1 MAYLEAEDARHAL
14 RVLRLDVGAQVQLF
28 ADGQAYAASI
38 CQTGPD
44 GVAVRVLE
52 KLKSPEA
59 SLRVTLYQG
68 VPKGDKMDYIVQ
80 KCTEAGV
87 CRIVPVEMPRCVA
100 HLDGKDDKKLAR
112 WNRIAREAA
121 KQAFRPVTP
130 EVAAPI
136 DLNALCRAL
145 PGHQLALVPWED
157 AREGT
162 LPQLISPDIAD
173 LAIVIGP
180 EGGMGESEVQRML
193 DSGARA
199 VTLGPRIFRT
209 ETAGLAAIIAAMA
222 LSGHTVPID
231 DPRLASE
238 AKLAIVLG
246 TEGDGLAPQTVAA
259 CDYTVC
265 IPMSHGVDSLNVAAA
280 SAVAFWQLGK
290 Q

>member
-100 HLDGKDDKKLAR
+100 HLDGKDDKKLSR

-145 PGHQLALVPWED
+145 P
-157 AREGT
+157 R
-162 LPQLISPDIAD
+162 LISPDIAD

-193 DSGARA
+193 GSGARA

-222 LSGHTVPID
+222 LSGN
-231 DPRLASE
+231 LE
-238 AKLAIVLG
+238 
-246 TEGDGLAPQTVAA
+246 
-259 CDYTVC
+259 
-265 IPMSHGVDSLNVAAA
+265 
-280 SAVAFWQLGK
+280 
-290 Q
+290 

>member
-1 MAYLEAEDARHAL
+1 MHRFFAYERGIQGGMAYLEAEDARHAL

-162 LPQLISPDIAD
+162 LPRLISPDIAD

-193 DSGARA
+193 GSGARA

-222 LSGHTVPID
+222 LSGN
-231 DPRLASE
+231 LE
-238 AKLAIVLG
+238 
-246 TEGDGLAPQTVAA
+246 
-259 CDYTVC
+259 
-265 IPMSHGVDSLNVAAA
+265 
-280 SAVAFWQLGK
+280 
-290 Q
+290 

>member
-1 MAYLEAEDARHAL
+1 MHRFFADERGIQGGMAYLEAEDARHAL

-162 LPQLISPDIAD
+162 LPRADQPGYRRPGHRDWPGGRHGRKRGAAHAGQRRARRDAGAAHFPHRNRRAGGNHRRHGAERKPGIISSLETVFYDRRPS
-173 LAIVIGP
+173 
-180 EGGMGESEVQRML
+180 GGFFHVR
-193 DSGARA
+193 
-199 VTLGPRIFRT
+199 RT
-209 ETAGLAAIIAAMA
+209 
-222 LSGHTVPID
+222 S
-231 DPRLASE
+231 RQ
-238 AKLAIVLG
+238 KL
-246 TEGDGLAPQTVAA
+246 
-259 CDYTVC
+259 
-265 IPMSHGVDSLNVAAA
+265 
-280 SAVAFWQLGK
+280 
-290 Q
+290 

>member
-1 MAYLEAEDARHAL
+1 MHRFFASRTGENQAALSAEEAAHAL
-14 RVLRLDVGAQVQLF
+14 RVLRMKAGDACQAIV
-28 ADGQAYAASI
+28 DGGLYAAVI
-38 CQTGPD
+38 AQTEPE
-44 GVAVRVLE
+44 VL
-52 KLKSPEA
+52 LALGDALPSPEP
-59 SLRVTLYQG
+59 SVEVTLYQG
-68 VPKGDKMDYIVQ
+68 LPKGDKMDYIVQ

-162 LPQLISPDIAD
+162 LPRLISPDIAD

-180 EGGMGESEVQRML
+180 EGGMGENEVQRML
-193 DSGARA
+193 GSGARA

-222 LSGHTVPID
+222 LSGN
-231 DPRLASE
+231 LE
-238 AKLAIVLG
+238 
-246 TEGDGLAPQTVAA
+246 
-259 CDYTVC
+259 
-265 IPMSHGVDSLNVAAA
+265 
-280 SAVAFWQLGK
+280 
-290 Q
+290 

>member
-1 MAYLEAEDARHAL
+1 
-14 RVLRLDVGAQVQLF
+14 
-28 ADGQAYAASI
+28 
-38 CQTGPD
+38 
-44 GVAVRVLE
+44 
-52 KLKSPEA
+52 
-59 SLRVTLYQG
+59 
-68 VPKGDKMDYIVQ
+68 MDYIVQ

-162 LPQLISPDIAD
+162 LPRLISPDIAD

-193 DSGARA
+193 GSGARA

-222 LSGHTVPID
+222 LSGN
-231 DPRLASE
+231 LE
-238 AKLAIVLG
+238 
-246 TEGDGLAPQTVAA
+246 
-259 CDYTVC
+259 
-265 IPMSHGVDSLNVAAA
+265 
-280 SAVAFWQLGK
+280 
-290 Q
+290 

>member
-1 MAYLEAEDARHAL
+1 MHRFFADERGIQGGMAYLEAEDARHAL
-14 RVLRLDVGAQVQLF
+14 RVLRLDVGTQVQLF

-193 DSGARA
+193 GSGARA

-222 LSGHTVPID
+222 LSGN
-231 DPRLASE
+231 LE
-238 AKLAIVLG
+238 
-246 TEGDGLAPQTVAA
+246 
-259 CDYTVC
+259 
-265 IPMSHGVDSLNVAAA
+265 
-280 SAVAFWQLGK
+280 
-290 Q
+290 

>member
-1 MAYLEAEDARHAL
+1 MPRFFLSGGSSIAGGTAFILGEDAAHAK
-14 RVLRLDVGAQVQLF
+14 VLRLRVGDTMIVC
-28 ADGQAYAASI
+28 DGGKDHHCTVTKITPNEVEAEI
-38 CQTGPD
+38 FEVVPCQGEPSVHTVILAG
-44 GVAVRVLE
+44 L
-52 KLKSPEA
+52 
-59 SLRVTLYQG
+59 
-68 VPKGDKMDYIVQ
+68 PKGSDKTDYILQ

-162 LPQLISPDIAD
+162 LPRLISPDIAD

-193 DSGARA
+193 GSGARA

-222 LSGHTVPID
+222 LSGN
-231 DPRLASE
+231 LE
-238 AKLAIVLG
+238 
-246 TEGDGLAPQTVAA
+246 
-259 CDYTVC
+259 
-265 IPMSHGVDSLNVAAA
+265 
-280 SAVAFWQLGK
+280 
-290 Q
+290 

>member
-1 MAYLEAEDARHAL
+1 MHRFFADERGIQGGMAYLEAEDARHAL

-136 DLNALCRAL
+136 DFKRPVPRAARPSAGAGALGGCARGHTAAADQPGYRR
-145 PGHQLALVPWED
+145 PGHRDWPGGRYGRKRGTAHAGQRRARRD
-157 AREGT
+157 AGAAHFPHRNRRAGGNHRRHGAERKPGI
-162 LPQLISPDIAD
+162 ISSLETVFYDRRPS
-173 LAIVIGP
+173 
-180 EGGMGESEVQRML
+180 GGFFH
-193 DSGARA
+193 AR
-199 VTLGPRIFRT
+199 R
-209 ETAGLAAIIAAMA
+209 
-222 LSGHTVPID
+222 
-231 DPRLASE
+231 ASRQ
-238 AKLAIVLG
+238 KL
-246 TEGDGLAPQTVAA
+246 
-259 CDYTVC
+259 
-265 IPMSHGVDSLNVAAA
+265 
-280 SAVAFWQLGK
+280 
-290 Q
+290 

>member
-68 VPKGDKMDYIVQ
+68 VPKGDK
-80 KCTEAGV
+80 
-87 CRIVPVEMPRCVA
+87 
-100 HLDGKDDKKLAR
+100 KLAR

-162 LPQLISPDIAD
+162 LPRLISPDIAD

-193 DSGARA
+193 GSGARA

-222 LSGHTVPID
+222 LSGN
-231 DPRLASE
+231 LE
-238 AKLAIVLG
+238 
-246 TEGDGLAPQTVAA
+246 
-259 CDYTVC
+259 
-265 IPMSHGVDSLNVAAA
+265 
-280 SAVAFWQLGK
+280 
-290 Q
+290 

>member
-1 MAYLEAEDARHAL
+1 MPCPTLVVLNPASRNGATGARWRAIEP
-14 RVLRLDVGAQVQLF
+14 RVRTVLGPLDVSTTLAPR
-28 ADGQAYAASI
+28 D
-38 CQTGPD
+38 
-44 GVAVRVLE
+44 AV
-52 KLKSPEA
+52 
-59 SLRVTLYQG
+59 
-68 VPKGDKMDYIVQ
+68 
-80 KCTEAGV
+80 
-87 CRIVPVEMPRCVA
+87 
-100 HLDGKDDKKLAR
+100 
-112 WNRIAREAA
+112 RIAREAA

-222 LSGHTVPID
+222 LSGN
-231 DPRLASE
+231 LE
-238 AKLAIVLG
+238 
-246 TEGDGLAPQTVAA
+246 
-259 CDYTVC
+259 
-265 IPMSHGVDSLNVAAA
+265 
-280 SAVAFWQLGK
+280 
-290 Q
+290 